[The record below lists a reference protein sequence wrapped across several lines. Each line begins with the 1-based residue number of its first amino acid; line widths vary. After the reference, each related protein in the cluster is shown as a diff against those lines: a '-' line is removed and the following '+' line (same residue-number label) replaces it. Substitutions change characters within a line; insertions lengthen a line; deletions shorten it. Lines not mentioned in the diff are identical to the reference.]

1 MPKDT
6 YVIVDGSGRDFYGNF
21 TYRYSGHAGTKE
33 QCIAFVN
40 KYYDKDADWEFRPNV
55 VSLESYFQNY
65 AQ

>member
-1 MPKDT
+1 MSKLFNVLEN
-6 YVIVDGSGRDFYGNF
+6 Y
-21 TYRYSGHAGTKE
+21 KL
-33 QCIAFVN
+33 AFVN